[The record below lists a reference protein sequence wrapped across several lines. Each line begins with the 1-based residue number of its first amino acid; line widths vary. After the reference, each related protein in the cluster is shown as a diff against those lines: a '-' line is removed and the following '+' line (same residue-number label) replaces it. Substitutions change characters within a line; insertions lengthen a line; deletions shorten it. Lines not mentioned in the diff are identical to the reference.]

1 MIQVFYKITRNAI
14 PDVKAGQE
22 NIEYENMGSEI
33 PFFFFFSLLHKHK
46 KKKKH
51 IKMAIAFSAW
61 WDSRS
66 FHEDLRNQDKIPASG
81 IIILIPCLVN
91 AEGLWHSI

>member
-33 PFFFFFSLLHKHK
+33 PFFFFFPYYINIK
-46 KKKKH
+46 KKK
-51 IKMAIAFSAW
+51 
-61 WDSRS
+61 
-66 FHEDLRNQDKIPASG
+66 NT
-81 IIILIPCLVN
+81 
-91 AEGLWHSI
+91 